1 MKTLSRIFFAV
12 SALILAFGAYVH
24 TSAFVKVSAA
34 VAKSDLPEFFGKG
47 FKVLWLQD
55 SVLQIIFAI
64 VFAVLAIRP
73 TAGPKWVV
81 IMLALLL
88 LGTVAFVYSIIG
100 SFIAGHLFLAA
111 AVAAIFGALFKS
123 ENDRIN
129 RTKLDFRI
137 PKS

>member
-1 MKTLSRIFFAV
+1 MKAFSRILFAV
-12 SALILAFGAYVH
+12 SALILALGAYVH
-24 TSAFVKVSAA
+24 TSAFGKVSAA

-47 FKVLWLQD
+47 LKVLWLQD

-73 TAGPKWVV
+73 SAAPKWIV

-100 SFIAGHLFLAA
+100 NFIAGHLFLAA
-111 AVAAIFGALFKS
+111 AVAAILGALLKS
-123 ENDRIN
+123 D
-129 RTKLDFRI
+129 
-137 PKS
+137 

>member
-1 MKTLSRIFFAV
+1 MKVLSRILFAI

-24 TSAFVKVSAA
+24 TSAFGKVSAA

-64 VFAVLAIRP
+64 IFTVLAIRP
-73 TAGPKWVV
+73 MAVPKWVV

-100 SFIAGHLFLAA
+100 NFIAGHLFLVAA
-111 AVAAIFGALFKS
+111 AAAILGALLKQ
-123 ENDRIN
+123 
-129 RTKLDFRI
+129 
-137 PKS
+137 

>member
-1 MKTLSRIFFAV
+1 MKACSRILFAV

-24 TSAFVKVSAA
+24 TSAFGKVSAA

-64 VFAVLAIRP
+64 IFAVLAIRP
-73 TAGPKWVV
+73 TAVPKWVV

-88 LGTVAFVYSIIG
+88 LSTVAFVYSIIG
-100 SFIAGHLFLAA
+100 NFIAGHLFLAA
-111 AVAAIFGALFKS
+111 AIAAIFGALLKQ
-123 ENDRIN
+123 
-129 RTKLDFRI
+129 
-137 PKS
+137 